1 MCPGDVTGCMIFS
14 SKRVIPPVGIVYENM
29 IGVCEIHI
37 HLPSVAS
44 LKGKRKIVKGI
55 KDRIR
60 SRFNVSVAELDALDK
75 WQRAVIG
82 IAYINKDRSRID
94 QVLNHVVGFIESIPT
109 VLLTDYFVEFV

>member
-1 MCPGDVTGCMIFS
+1 MVAVED
-14 SKRVIPPVGIVYENM
+14 M

-37 HLPSVAS
+37 HLPEVAS
-44 LKGKRKIVKGI
+44 LKEKRKIIKGI

-82 IAYINKDRSRID
+82 VACLSKDQVRID
-94 QVLNHVVGFIESIPT
+94 QVLNHVVRVVESIPDIM
-109 VLLTDYFVEFV
+109 LTDYFIEFT

>member
-1 MCPGDVTGCMIFS
+1 LSLHED
-14 SKRVIPPVGIVYENM
+14 M

-37 HLPSVAS
+37 HLPEVAS
-44 LKGKRKIVKGI
+44 LKGKRKVIKGI

-82 IAYINKDRSRID
+82 IACISKDRIRID
-94 QVLNHVVGFIESIPT
+94 QVLNHVVRVVESIPDI
-109 VLLTDYFVEFV
+109 VLTDYFIEFT